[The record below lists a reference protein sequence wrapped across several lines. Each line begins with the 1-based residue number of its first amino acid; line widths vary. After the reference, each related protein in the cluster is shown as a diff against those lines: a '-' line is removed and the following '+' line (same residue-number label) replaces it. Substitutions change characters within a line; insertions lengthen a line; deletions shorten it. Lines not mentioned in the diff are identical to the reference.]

1 MKNENEQTNKFPK
14 LDSSDVTDMSHL
26 FKDVNILKEI
36 PKQDSSDVTDM
47 SHLFENCK
55 IESDEEFNK
64 RIDNLR
70 ELNRSLNQT
79 GKYIKDGNI
88 PNGKVE
94 ISSFQKIIDLAK
106 DAGEILAEVG
116 KAYILMKNPHLY
128 MAKDMFQ
135 GR

>member
-1 MKNENEQTNKFPK
+1 M
-14 LDSSDVTDMSHL
+14 
-26 FKDVNILKEI
+26 LK
-36 PKQDSSDVTDM
+36 
-47 SHLFENCK
+47 
-55 IESDEEFNK
+55 
-64 RIDNLR
+64 DNLR

-94 ISSFQKIIDLAK
+94 ISSFQKIIDVAK

-116 KAYILMKNPHLY
+116 KADILMKNPHLDL
-128 MAKDMFQ
+128 AKDMFQ